1 MATGIIHQIGTTLT
15 LTKVISEADVALFT
29 LVTTDQPPASTDEP
43 LAAEPAE
50 RAPVPGALVIALL
63 VSAAAQHVAGT
74 TLARADVT
82 CTTTAW
88 TGDALTASTEVVAY
102 DAASGILR
110 IHVWCANQD
119 GQRLAEGM
127 VDLRAGA

>member
-43 LAAEPAE
+43 LATEPAE
-50 RAPVPGALVIALL
+50 RVPVPGALVIALL
-63 VSAAAQHVAGT
+63 VSAAAQQGDGM
-74 TLARADVT
+74 TLAHAEVT
-82 CTTTAW
+82 CTATAW
-88 TGDALTASTEVVAY
+88 TGDALTASIEVVAY
-102 DAASGILR
+102 DAASGVLR
-110 IHVWCANQD
+110 EHASCANQD